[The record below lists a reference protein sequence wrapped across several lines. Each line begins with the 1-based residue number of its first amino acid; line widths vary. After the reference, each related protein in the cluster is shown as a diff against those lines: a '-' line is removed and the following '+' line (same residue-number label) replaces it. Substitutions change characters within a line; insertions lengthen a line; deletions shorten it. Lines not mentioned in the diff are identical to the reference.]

1 MNNEQQ
7 ETKRPRGRPAGTTKE
22 KKGALIWVQSDFVD
36 SVNAFLETLKQQ
48 QQKQQAKT
56 S

>member
-1 MNNEQQ
+1 MTE
-7 ETKRPRGRPAGTTKE
+7 EKPKKKMGRPKGSTKA

-36 SVNAFLETLKQQ
+36 SVQAFLETMKA
-48 QQKQQAKT
+48 QQAKQVQ

>member
-1 MNNEQQ
+1 MTEK
-7 ETKRPRGRPAGTTKE
+7 TKKPMGRPKGSTKA

-36 SVNAFLETLKQQ
+36 SVQAFLETLKQQ
-48 QQKQQAKT
+48 AQRQQVQ

>member
-1 MNNEQQ
+1 MEQIK
-7 ETKRPRGRPAGTTKE
+7 EKKKMGRPLKA

-36 SVNAFLETLKQQ
+36 SVTAFLETLKQQ
-48 QQKQQAKT
+48 SQKQAKQ

>member
-1 MNNEQQ
+1 MTE
-7 ETKRPRGRPAGTTKE
+7 EKPKKVMGRPKGSTKA

-36 SVNAFLETLKQQ
+36 SVNAFLETLKAQQ
-48 QQKQQAKT
+48 QRQQVQ

>member
-1 MNNEQQ
+1 MNNEQK
-7 ETKRPRGRPAGTTKE
+7 EIKRPRGRPAGTTKE

-48 QQKQQAKT
+48 QQRQQVKA